1 MANYLT
7 DYLHSAFILSFF
19 LSTCFFEKEEHDE
32 GEYVSCSDLEDE
44 VKESVVDCDEPKD
57 E

>member
-1 MANYLT
+1 MANYST
-7 DYLHSAFILSFF
+7 DYLQSAFILSSF